1 VSDSNSPSSG
11 DIGRAA
17 QPADLPEEENR
28 DGVNIA
34 AVLFVIALA
43 LGGIWLFNKL
53 IEHSQI
59 ENCIASGRHD
69 CVKLDP
75 SAVPNP

>member
-1 VSDSNSPSSG
+1 VSDSNNHSTG
-11 DIGRAA
+11 DIRRAPQA
-17 QPADLPEEENR
+17 TDLPEEENR

-34 AVLFVIALA
+34 AVLFVIALS

-53 IEHSQI
+53 IEHNQI

-69 CVKLDP
+69 CVRLDP
-75 SAVPNP
+75 SAIPSP

>member
-1 VSDSNSPSSG
+1 MTDTNSHSPG
-11 DIGRAA
+11 EADRAA
-17 QPADLPEEENR
+17 PPAEAQEEENQ
-28 DGVNIA
+28 DGVNIV

-53 IEHSQI
+53 IEHNEI

-75 SAVPNP
+75 SAVPSP

>member
-1 VSDSNSPSSG
+1 VTDSNGHSPSDAVRGAPS
-11 DIGRAA
+11 
-17 QPADLPEEENR
+17 ADSQEEDNR
-28 DGVNIA
+28 DGVNIV

-53 IEHSQI
+53 VEHNEIEK
-59 ENCIASGRHD
+59 CIASGRHD

-75 SAVPNP
+75 STVPSP